1 MIEILRE
8 RRSIR
13 KYKDRPI
20 EPELVE
26 ILKEAVLRSP
36 SSRGINPWIFI
47 FVDDRELL
55 KKLALSKEHGSSF
68 LKDAALAIVVLGE
81 ESRSDCWI
89 EDGSIASI
97 IAQLVAQ
104 SLGLGSCW
112 VQIRNRNHSKEK
124 TAEDYVRE
132 VLNIPKDI
140 RVLSIISIGYPDE
153 KKRKIRKEEL
163 EWGKIFKNRFG
174 ERF

>member
-13 KYKDRPI
+13 KYKDKEI
-20 EPELVE
+20 EPDKIE

-36 SSRGINPWIFI
+36 SSRGINPWVFI

-55 KKLALSKEHGSSF
+55 HKLSLAKEHGSSF
-68 LKDAALAIVVLGE
+68 LKDARLGVVVCGE
-81 ESRSDCWI
+81 EKKSDCWI

-97 IAQLVAQ
+97 ILQLTAQ

-112 VQIRNRNHSKEK
+112 IQIRNRKHSEK
-124 TAEDYVRE
+124 KSAEEYVRE
-132 VLNIPKDI
+132 VLKIPEDL

-153 KKRKIRKEEL
+153 KKRKIKKEDLMYE
-163 EWGKIFKNRFG
+163 KIYFNGFG
-174 ERF
+174 ERR